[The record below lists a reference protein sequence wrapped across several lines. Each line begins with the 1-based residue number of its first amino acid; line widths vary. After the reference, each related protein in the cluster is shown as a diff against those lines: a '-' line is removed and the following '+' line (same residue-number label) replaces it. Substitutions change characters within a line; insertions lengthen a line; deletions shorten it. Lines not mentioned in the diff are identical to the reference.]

1 MKPPKK
7 NMYSKVQFDVEPP
20 LKNHLKNQLVAK
32 FWKGKPT
39 QLAIRLR
46 RPALPPVAL
55 EDEGLA
61 AGNKMWQMYLGEDR
75 KMAILLLILYISD
88 IYCRIP

>member
-1 MKPPKK
+1 
-7 NMYSKVQFDVEPP
+7 MYSKVQFDVEPP

-32 FWKGKPT
+32 FWKGEPT

-55 EDEGLA
+55 EDEGF
-61 AGNKMWQMYLGEDR
+61 GGWQQNV
-75 KMAILLLILYISD
+75 ANV
-88 IYCRIP
+88 